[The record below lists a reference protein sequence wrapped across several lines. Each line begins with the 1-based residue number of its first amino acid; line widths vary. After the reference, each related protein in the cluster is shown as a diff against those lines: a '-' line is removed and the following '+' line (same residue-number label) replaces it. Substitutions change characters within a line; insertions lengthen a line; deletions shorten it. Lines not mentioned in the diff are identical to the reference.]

1 MAKTPTSNIEKA
13 MSGGG
18 RELPSLDMN
27 KFIELADAEKIN
39 ADAQNDLFEAVQDK
53 YLEQKRPGESF
64 DSWLKRTPVEELR
77 RIELSNGGSIV
88 DLSKYRKDKKPT
100 KIKELNLSSVLGGD
114 TPVSS
119 LSEKDKETVLM
130 LLKMSGIGNKD

>member
-1 MAKTPTSNIEKA
+1 MAKTSINNIDKA

-27 KFIELADAEKIN
+27 KFIELADKEKIE
-39 ADAQNDLFEAVQDK
+39 ADALNDLFREIEDK
-53 YLEQKRPGESF
+53 FKDQGEPGETITDF
-64 DSWLKRTPVEELR
+64 IKRIDIKELKR
-77 RIELSNGGSIV
+77 IKLSGGGSVV

-100 KIKELNLSSVLGGD
+100 KIKELNLSSVLGPD

-130 LLKMSGIGNKD
+130 LLKMSGIGNKE